1 MSALRRP
8 NRRLLTTSAF
18 GALALAAVWAAPA
31 HAQLV
36 QGGTPAQSN
45 GTAPTID
52 QSLPNTTT
60 VTLGGSRTVIDW
72 DKFDINSG
80 DTANFVFANRS
91 DIVLNR
97 VGGAGSTINGNLNGT
112 IGSTGG
118 AVGGNIWIY
127 NANGV
132 VIGANARISTGGLL
146 VTTAALD
153 RATDSSAGGFLDG
166 SATSFGFTGA
176 GTGNIIVQNGAQ
188 ITSHGGAIALVAPV
202 VTTEAGSSISA
213 QDGGNVLVGSASK
226 YQISFRPTSTDDM
239 DLLSFEVADGAGTS
253 STDAISLAG
262 DISGN
267 RVFVA
272 AVSKSGL
279 QANILST
286 GTITATTAV
295 TDETGAIV
303 LSANHNIVGAAAVA
317 APVSGT
323 GSGFVGT
330 SGGALVAPSVSVLGT
345 DGVLLRGDV
354 TATGGTVDLRSDN
367 GDVRQ
372 FAGVIT
378 ADTLTASAHTGINF
392 NSFSANR
399 VDKLGAL
406 TTDTGDLAYIGDE
419 DGVILT
425 GAISAPG
432 KVTLGARGFMDTT
445 TGSITAGSLELF
457 LGGGGS
463 FKVNGDANLGYGQ
476 SQGAVTV
483 HATGGITLSNE
494 FGMILGDTLSLTAD
508 TGAIRETGG
517 FISGGG
523 AVVANAAGE
532 IDLSGANSFT
542 SLTANSA
549 DGERVTVNAT
559 GNLDFKVN
567 TFSVARFTVGGDAT
581 SSGTNALIA
590 GGLFVTAGGA
600 INLSSDGGD
609 AAFGDLSAGGN
620 IAVTMDGDVVLGG
633 VVQAGN
639 GGAATFTSN
648 NGAIRQVTGSITA
661 GSIVFDADSTIT
673 QSNGAFIQ
681 TGGLSLT
688 SGGTVTMGSANSFTS
703 IQDLHV
709 GGDLTLRNA
718 GTINLT
724 PVVSGGYTAGGQ
736 LNLTSDAGDIIGP
749 DPITASRITA
759 SAWGSIGL
767 SGAIDSLGA
776 VTAGGMIGISSNR
789 ALSVTGNVVAG
800 TNVSLSGTS
809 IGQGAGTA
817 ISGNDV
823 TLNAS
828 AGAIDQD
835 ASASIHTSNYLEAHA
850 ATNLLLRGA
859 NDLGYQDAYLTGGT
873 GKDVTI
879 RSIGDFRYNS
889 YGITVGT
896 LTLISDAG
904 SIRQGSGIYAD
915 TLIAQ
920 AATGLRLDGGG
931 VGNTVTTVG
940 GLSTASGDI
949 MFVEGNGF
957 DIAGDISAPGLVQFG
972 TNGDITTSAGHLSAG
987 TLEVTAGGGA
997 SFDALG
1003 NIKLGAVSTSGG
1015 EFSLATT
1022 GDIDLTGAVN
1032 TNDRNLYLYSSNGAI
1047 TTHGG
1052 TVSNGYPGAVY
1063 ATAQGGIDLTGA
1075 GSVNIWATST
1085 GGGNINLS
1093 GDADVFFMVNTAGDL
1108 TVTAA
1113 GSAGNSSDV
1122 TARSV
1127 GITAA
1132 TGISL
1137 YDQTVNI
1144 DIGSYRYLSVADGYI
1159 DIENQ
1164 RDIKLNGNVTAGGG
1178 TSGNWVRLKSSQNSI
1193 LQNSGTITGYSVEL
1207 NAAQSVTQDINAKVV
1222 TGDYGLTLTGTDV
1235 SLIGANE
1242 FPWINSYTVTHDLTL
1257 RAVGTIDMSG
1267 SANQAGSNR
1276 YTTLISDT
1284 GNIVGGPI
1292 DADQLSA
1299 TATNGSL
1306 SFTYGNNRIRSLGD
1320 LTAKS
1325 TGGTDINIFTDS
1337 TLGLTGNITGGG
1349 VILHATQGINQTAGA
1364 ITADRLAAGTS
1375 GNLLLGGANNFG
1387 TLTEVGHGN
1396 GTNVTI
1402 RNLGNIVLPTTS
1414 TTFGTLTLTSDTGS
1428 IGQTDAITVATLI
1441 ANAATGIN
1449 LAYANNFTALDGLIT
1464 AAGDIRIADTNG
1476 FAIEGD
1482 ITAPGTV
1489 ALASGGNITTG
1500 TTTVGIVT
1508 TPHGKVD
1515 ADTLT
1520 VSAVNATVYTA
1531 GDIKLGASSVI
1542 SGFTLVGDGSIDLT
1556 ATSNF
1561 FAASLIANT
1570 GSITQSAGILTGN
1583 TVLTGAAGSITLAKA
1598 NSLSSFGGTSQGGG
1612 NVTFNNAGTSTL
1624 DLSISTTGNA
1634 VVTTAGG
1641 VLGAYIRAGDLSLT
1655 AGGTIDLTFNTDVN
1669 SVSKLVTTAGNA
1681 LLTDA
1686 NGFQISGDVTAGSGT
1701 LGTVDLRA
1709 SAGAISQLD
1718 GTITGND
1725 VHLTGTGNLNQV
1737 GAARIVANT
1746 IALSG
1751 YSLQFGGANS
1761 FNSTGSSVST
1771 AANGGLILRNAGSI
1785 DLDAL
1790 GGYTSG
1796 GTLALVSD
1804 NGSITS
1810 TGAISASLLS
1820 AVAEHGTVSFG
1831 NAANSFISLGA
1842 VSASGDATITTSSTS
1857 LSLLGNIAVGGRL
1870 TLGAQGAITQSNG
1883 TLTAAS
1889 LYATAGGATGAIA
1902 LGAANDVATL
1912 GALTAD
1918 GDVSFHDING
1928 FQIAG
1933 NVRGDHVT
1941 LIADAGAIRENSGT
1955 VIANHLTASAV
1966 DALVLNQIG
1975 NQIHTIDGLTN
1986 SSNATNVG
1994 IAIASDVDVHLAGD
2008 VSAPGQYVSFYVGS
2022 GSLIQDSGTI
2032 TAGALR
2038 LYIVNGNAVLGANA
2052 LDNLDSIRIDN
2063 GDFTANSN
2071 LSTGVLGLNGNIVV
2085 SGTTTITNAAGITQG
2100 SGGVINTYNLN
2111 LNTAGTLDMGNVI
2124 NIVGGQANI
2133 AMGSGSFLSYG
2144 DLNLRLNATG
2154 AATITSGGNINFTGA
2169 GSSSAGTL
2177 TLSAANGIYSGAG
2190 AGGQIA
2196 VDHLGTVTNSGGGGI
2211 ALNLLGNVL
2220 LEGDIT
2226 AAGQTVSITAEDGLS
2241 QATGNVITANRLNL
2255 TTTAPNASA
2264 VLDNANVIGTFG
2276 LNITGDATLR
2286 STLATTLASG
2296 MSVGGS
2302 LTVNS
2307 PGDIVM
2313 AGGNVGGTLA
2323 LYAGGAVNGT
2333 GYVSANRLTG
2343 SAEDDFY
2350 LDFTN
2355 LNTLDTVESGSDIQI
2370 NASSSNLNIV
2380 GDVTAAGGIEISG
2393 HTLNQSAGTIT
2404 AGTGIGLSTDGAIT
2418 QTGTG
2423 RIIANYIS
2431 AVGGDISLVGAN
2443 QVGAV
2448 GNYLSSG
2455 GTSIAFRNQGSI
2467 EANSDFKFYNGRGAL
2482 TLISDTGSI
2491 TQSVA
2496 IDATSVTLSAAT
2508 GIDFSNAGNTIDAI
2522 GGLSN
2527 GTSGG
2532 IAFHSQNSVAING
2545 GISAAGQT
2553 VTLASGGA
2561 LTQNSGG
2568 IVAGS
2573 LNASADTGIS
2583 LTSTTNNVGTITGL
2597 GNASSGGIAYTDA
2610 NDFNITGDI
2619 SAAGQLLSLRS
2630 MNSTT
2635 GYILQAGSGSLITA
2649 GTLDVTGGAYFELKG
2664 PDGIGNAID
2673 ALGNADTQ
2681 LVLAVA
2687 GPLDLRGDIVT
2698 NYVDLTANGAITQS
2712 SGRIVNPGPAGLL
2725 SFRGTSISLTSATNR
2740 LGGASLITASG
2751 SGDVTA
2757 VSTGNTSFGS
2767 VEGGNVSLTVTGGNL
2782 SGGVNAD
2789 TLTVS
2794 ASGTISLTGRI
2805 ITLGNVGAGGDAAF
2819 NSSANLTLNG
2829 AINIGTGRLTLA
2841 TGGGLTQMGGSIT
2854 AGGLDTTAG
2863 TSIAMTGTNNV
2874 GTIFR
2879 LVSQTGGIT
2888 YTGANGF
2895 DLAGNVTAGLGG
2907 NVSLAT
2913 ISGSISQSAGIIT
2926 AGQLSVVAGNQ
2937 IILTQANQVARLV
2950 NMSGSGGISFTAR
2963 DTLEL
2968 TGGINSGGAVTL
2980 ASLDGAINQTG
2991 GAIGAASL
2999 SASAS
3004 TGLDLFMV
3012 NNTIDAFGTLSTT
3025 TGNLRLRNMFDIG
3038 LSNLSAGG
3046 DVTLETLIGAIT
3058 QGAGTTLTAS
3068 GLVTLTA
3075 QNGIVLDKANS
3086 IGTLGTIRNT
3096 STNGIT
3102 IANAGDLILA
3112 GDLVT
3117 VGQNIV
3123 LSSNN
3128 GAIRQQGGTIT
3139 GYSLSAQAL
3148 GAISLDRAND
3158 IDDRSANTFLST
3170 GGDISF
3176 RSINAILLGSVRTPG
3191 LASFVSDTGGITQSV
3206 AINVGALSATA
3217 LDGDIMFDQGNMIGA
3232 VKDIATDGSFTLNTV
3247 GNLALTGAITAP
3259 TLAKLTAGG
3268 AITQN
3273 AATSAITTAALQATG
3288 SSGISLLGANDV
3300 GTISLDA
3307 NGNDL
3312 RFRNLGDIAIGTV
3325 SAAGHTIQLISDT
3338 GSVTQD
3344 WNTGSL
3350 IGSVIIDA
3358 AGAVTL
3364 GAANG
3369 NQLEH
3374 VDVKSGGDVDI
3385 YSNGSGYGGAITVDR
3400 IEAAGHRVNLNN
3412 GSFAISGGNITAD
3425 YLYVFGV
3432 GVDLTAA
3439 ANNVGTLN
3447 LHTPGG
3453 NAAFTNTGN
3462 LLIDGIVSPNS
3473 LVSLRSEQGAIT
3485 QTGGAIVQ
3493 LVGLTAYGR
3502 DGVAL
3507 AGNIARIDGVSA
3519 GSGADVSLVSTRD
3532 LEIAGDITARNLT
3545 LRSNNSS
3552 GPNFGALTQSGG
3564 SITASSLLATAYGVI
3579 DLQRGNHIDRV
3590 TELTSYTNAAIRLAT
3605 LGGLTLDGNV
3615 TGGNLSFN
3623 TGTGALEQVSGT
3635 LTGGYV
3641 EVSAGG
3647 DVTLDGANAVTDYYV
3662 ASGGDATLRGT
3673 GALRIGGQAASMIL
3687 RAGGM
3692 ISQLD
3697 TLLVGSL
3704 DASTTSGA
3712 IVLNFANQIGRITG
3726 LSGAG
3731 VTVNNSGDL
3740 EIAGD
3745 VTGGSQAQFF
3755 VDGGRI
3761 AQTSGTVSATSVTFD
3776 ADTDIAQAPAA
3787 RILTNGFTGTAGTGL
3802 SLAGPNQIASVSL
3815 STASG
3820 NLLFRNQ
3827 GDLDAAA
3834 FTTPG
3839 DLTLISDTG
3848 SITQSAALSIGG
3860 AASFRAAGD
3869 ITLDNSG
3876 NSFLSLGVISAGGD
3890 LDLRATNLKLTGNVS
3905 AQDIWFRTG
3914 GDIDQ
3919 SGGVITATSLAGTAD
3934 GGINLGNANQ
3944 VGTIGELR
3952 ALDGDLRLHV
3962 AGNVNLTDA
3971 IAATGNDVTL
3981 ISDTGSIVQANDPDA
3996 VIYGN
4001 TLSASA
4007 GGDIT
4012 LGSANQFGVLSLDLV
4027 GNASVKTAGNVMLTG
4042 IVDVGGNLSLTSG
4055 GGITSNTMTGGV
4067 TGTLTARAQ
4076 TGIGIAFDSGDVGAF
4091 GDQITAAGDVSL
4103 QAQNVRLTGT
4113 VTAPGAF
4120 RADALSGSVTQSA
4133 GSVITAASAAGSA
4146 TGNMLLGG
4154 NNTIRTIL
4162 GLTAAGDLSF
4172 KTSGALDIAGTLTAG
4187 ASSAMTLTTGGD
4199 IRITGAD
4206 PVSGGTLNVFTTG
4219 AWASFYSNPMNPR
4232 TVSFSALGNV
4242 NAGNFEIYNAGSL
4255 DLTGNFVAT
4264 MGVVIDADGQIT
4276 QSAGTLTA
4284 GLLTLNGYGIA
4295 VDRQNQVNRLQ
4306 GSAHGGTAFSFT
4318 NARDLVLI
4326 GNLGSGD
4333 VTLNIDGNF
4342 TNNAGILT
4350 YGDISITA
4358 KGGYMRE
4365 LSGNKVTVHGGANDL
4380 AIDAITTSDDVSVT
4394 GTGNVAVGL
4403 LHRSGNN
4410 DVAGDGYNALI
4421 SGHNVTLGAPS
4432 GSITN
4437 SNVVDYS
4444 VGATPGTVTIQAT
4457 GNATLG
4463 VDQVYNAA
4471 IDISAAG
4478 EVHAES
4484 NNALLLGNVSGANI
4498 TLLAGTDLTASSID
4512 TSGVYSVTAGD
4523 IGAGAFNFLGG
4534 NSLDILIT
4542 DTSGDLT
4549 LSGNIAARRNTTV
4562 TAAGN
4567 VLGGTAT
4574 LAAGLAMDGTLTVN
4588 GTDITLGAAN
4598 NAYDVVLNGT
4608 GTVDVGQVSVGQ
4620 DYVLKGSTFL
4630 HGVLS
4635 PIGDKAGSWT
4645 LTSLA
4650 GLNLGGLT
4658 LNYKGNIDF
4667 HVAGLIENGSV
4678 WSMQGA
4684 VTGEAN
4690 AADLSEIWAATNI
4703 DVSATAGALR
4713 LVDASAT
4720 LGSVTLRGNT
4730 GLTLTGGIEAGTDVN
4745 LTSQF
4750 GSTIAGSAKAGG
4762 NISVFSLTGNA
4773 ILRQAKLTGAAS
4785 TLSVQSISGAARLG
4799 ADDASSI
4806 SADNYFERAAGSVGN
4821 VTVAGATSAS
4831 VNLHHSAALD
4841 LIQAGTAEVNLAS
4854 GDLAIG
4860 LLWAQS
4866 GNAKVLLSD
4875 GSLSIGSAT
4884 GTTVNLR
4891 AIGGGLTLGA
4901 GGITANDLYLT
4912 SDGVTDTT
4920 AVQNLSATNYLY
4932 VEGGTVRA
4940 ASLNSNGNAAVYG
4953 TAGGI
4958 TIDAFSA
4965 GGNATVGTTTGALA
4979 INQVS
4984 IMGSGQFTGGSSA
4997 TIRDIAAT
5005 GGFALQ
5011 AQGNVTL
5018 GADAGATPGTGNA
5031 VSTGGTPGGASGGG
5045 RVISLGGNVSIN
5057 LFGVTG
5063 VFDEVRA
5070 DAGDVAIAVGN
5081 GDLGINQLRGHN
5093 IGAAVAGVLT
5103 MFDVGSSGGSYK
5115 LTAAD
5120 FGGDALNPTLSGGA
5134 SALGDITIIDTAGD
5148 LGANGVLLSSG
5159 DIHVEAQH
5167 GAITGLLSLDAQ
5179 GDVAAI
5185 GQGVRLYGAFGHN
5198 VTIDAGTGT
5207 ANIVNSI
5214 GVDND
5219 YTLTAGDFAGEALA
5233 PGSARA
5239 GSLTITDTAGNFDF
5253 GATDLSFGGAISI
5266 SAAQGLLNIG
5276 NLRAG
5281 NAISLTAGTDLSLVS
5296 AGYYGTGANSL
5307 SLIAGGDLRFGAAD
5321 AASITT
5327 GNVFTNHGASLT
5339 GTTIRAGGGNVAIN
5353 LYEAS
5358 ALGAIEAGT
5367 LQIAVTTGDFSAG
5380 DVDAV
5385 GAIVVQGPSGRLNL
5399 GDVTTSAGHIN
5410 ISGQGNTSLGDVFSH
5425 FVINLGASTGSL
5437 TLGHVTGGDVS
5448 LQAAGA
5454 ISGAGVSAATLGV
5467 VTVNGNVD
5475 LDASGTGSHVAR
5487 LIGLAIHGG
5496 FRLRNLA
5503 DLALDG
5509 AIEVGGTLDLGVTG
5523 ALSQSSGYVVADRLE
5538 GQVTGATMLGG
5549 DNRIGQLG
5557 DFSSNGLKLSTITAL
5572 TIDGAVQGSGG
5583 AVVIASHGGMTIG
5596 SDGSVTSAAAGDAI
5610 TLASDGRFT
5619 NLAGASALSAANG
5632 RWLVYTQTGGNPG
5645 ISDPNNDFGG
5655 LAGVSYYGDA
5665 YDFVSGGFATAPN
5678 AGNRFVYG
5686 YRPVLTVTPSS
5697 LHLVYDGT
5705 TPVVT
5710 ATITG
5715 LINGDSAA
5723 NAWSGAAAISGV
5735 GSNAGTYFAY
5745 SALGTLA
5752 SEMGYGFTFVP
5763 GTVIIDPRTISA
5775 VLNAND
5781 KTYDGTMGA
5790 TGSLGLSGVIAGDTV
5805 GISSTGLAFDS
5816 RNAGTRTVTA
5826 GGLSLSGA
5834 DAGNYVLSATSVTD
5848 LADILAK
5855 AITATLSANGKTYD
5869 GTTVATGSLSLAGL
5883 IGTDQV
5889 SATGNLA
5896 FDSRNAG
5903 TGRTVTAGGITLSG
5917 ADAGNY
5923 TVNTM
5928 ATALADI
5935 LAKAITATLSAN
5947 GKTYDGT
5954 TAATGSLSLAGLV
5967 GNDQV
5972 SANGSLA
5979 FDSRNAGTGRTVTAG
5994 GITLSGADA
6003 GNYTVNTT
6011 ATALAD
6017 ILARTITATL
6027 SANGKTYDGTTAAT
6041 GTLGLDGV
6049 VVGDAVSATSTGL
6062 AFDSRNAGAGRTV
6075 TASGLGLSGA
6085 DAGNYVLSSTS
6096 VAALADIL
6104 AKAITATLS
6113 ANGKTYDGTTAATGA
6128 LSLSGVLSGD
6138 QVTVGTSGIAFD
6150 SKNAG
6155 TRIATAEGLTLGGAD
6170 AGNYTIAGTATGTA
6184 VIAQKAIT
6192 ATATAD
6198 SRVYDGTNVATGRI
6212 ALTGPIA
6219 GDTVTGTASYRF
6231 ADANAGTGRTVQVS
6245 GLALTGADAANYS
6258 VTLSATPVTA
6268 DIARRAVTVTVN
6280 GTTKIFGQ
6288 PDPVFGYTVS
6298 SGSVVGGDGFSG
6310 ALAREAGEQV
6320 GRYAIG
6326 QGTLALS
6333 ANYLLTVVPGTLVIS
6348 FTQSGADAGDALKML
6363 QSGVGTGFS
6372 LNQDPSRN
6380 LEGDGE
6386 GEEPAGS
6393 GK

>member
-1 MSALRRP
+1 MSALRRRP

-52 QSLPNTTT
+52 QSVPNTTT

-72 DKFDINSG
+72 NQFDINSG

-132 VIGANARISTGGLL
+132 VIGANARVSTGGLL

-176 GTGNIIVQNGAQ
+176 GTGNITVQNGAQ
-188 ITSHGGAIALVAPV
+188 IASHGGAIALVAPV

-213 QDGGNVLVGSASK
+213 NDGGNVLVGSAAK
-226 YQISFRPTSTDDM
+226 YKVSFRPTSTDDM
-239 DLLSFEVADGAGTS
+239 DLLSFEVADGAGAS
-253 STDAISLAG
+253 GSDAINLAG

-279 QANILST
+279 VASIMST
-286 GTITATTAV
+286 GTISANTV
-295 TDETGAIV
+295 GTDETGAIV
-303 LSANHNIVGAAAVA
+303 LSANHDIVNGAAAA
-317 APVSGT
+317 APLSGIGEGHVSTYG
-323 GSGFVGT
+323 GSVAGPKVDFVA
-330 SGGALVAPSVSVLGT
+330 SEN
-345 DGVLLRGDV
+345 VLLRGDV
-354 TATGGTVDLRSDN
+354 GEAGATVNLHSDN
-367 GDVRQ
+367 TDVKQ
-372 FAGVIT
+372 YAGVIT
-378 ADTLTASAHTGINF
+378 ADTLTASAQTGINF

-399 VDKLGAL
+399 VDKLGVL
-406 TTDTGDLAYIGDE
+406 STVTGDLAYIGDE

-445 TGSITAGSLELF
+445 TGSITAGSLELS

-463 FKVNGDANLGYGQ
+463 FKVNGDANLSYGQ
-476 SQGAVTV
+476 SQGAVMI

-494 FGMILGDTLSLTAD
+494 FGMILGDTLTLTAD

-532 IDLSGANSFT
+532 IDLGGANSFT

-567 TFSVARFTVGGDAT
+567 TFSVARFTVGGNAT

-633 VVQAGN
+633 VIQAGN

-703 IQDLHV
+703 IQDLHA

-724 PVVSGGYTAGGQ
+724 PVVSGGYTAGGE

-920 AATGLRLDGGG
+920 AATGLRLDGG

-940 GLSTASGDI
+940 GLTTTSGDI

-957 DIAGDISAPGLVQFG
+957 DIAGDISAPGLLQFG

-1003 NIKLGAVSTSGG
+1003 NIRLGAVNTSGG

-1022 GDIDLTGAVN
+1022 GDIDLTGAVS
-1032 TNDRNLYLYSSNGAI
+1032 TSDHNLYLYSSNGAI

-1052 TVSNGYPGAVY
+1052 TVSNSYPGAVY

-1093 GDADVFFMVNTAGDL
+1093 GDADVYFMVSTAGDL

-1122 TARSV
+1122 TVRSV
-1127 GITAA
+1127 GITAG

-1137 YDQTVNI
+1137 YDQTVNV
-1144 DIGSYRYLSVADGYI
+1144 DIGSYRYLTVADGYI

-1164 RDIKLNGNVTAGGG
+1164 RDIKLDGNVTAGGG
-1178 TSGNWVRLKSSQNSI
+1178 TSGNWVRLNSSQGSL

-1207 NAAQSVTQDINAKVV
+1207 DAAQSVSQDASAKVV
-1222 TGDYGLTLTGTDV
+1222 VGDYGLSLRATDV

-1242 FPWINSYTVTHDLTL
+1242 FSWINTYTVTHDLTL

-1267 SANQAGSNR
+1267 SANQAGSNH

-1284 GNIVGGPI
+1284 GNIIGGPI
-1292 DADQLSA
+1292 VSTRLSA
-1299 TATNGSL
+1299 TATNGKL
-1306 SFTYGNNRIRSLGD
+1306 VFTYGNNQIGSLGD
-1320 LTAKS
+1320 LTAKN
-1325 TGGTDINIFTDS
+1325 TGGTDIDIFTDS

-1402 RNLGNIVLPTTS
+1402 RNLGSIVLPTTS

-1428 IGQTDAITVATLI
+1428 IGQTDAVTAATLI

-1612 NVTFNNAGTSTL
+1612 AVTFNNAGTSTL

-1655 AGGTIDLTFNTDVN
+1655 AGGAIDLTFNTDV
-1669 SVSKLVTTAGNA
+1669 SSISKLATTSGNV

-1686 NGFQISGDVTAGSGT
+1686 NSFQITGDVTAGSGT

-1709 SAGAISQLD
+1709 GAGAISQLD

-1725 VHLTGTGNLNQV
+1725 VHLTGSGNLSQV
-1737 GAARIVANT
+1737 GNARIVANT

-1751 YSLQFGGANS
+1751 YAITFNGANS

-1785 DLDAL
+1785 DLDAM

-1796 GTLALVSD
+1796 STLALTSD

-1810 TGAISASLLS
+1810 TGAIAASSLS

-1831 NAANSFISLGA
+1831 NAANSFIYLGA
-1842 VSASGDATITTSSTS
+1842 VSASGDATITTGSTS
-1857 LSLLGNIAVGGRL
+1857 LGLLNNISVGGRL

-1889 LYATAGGATGAIA
+1889 LYATAGGATGAIT
-1902 LGAANDVATL
+1902 LGAANDVGTL

-1966 DALVLNQIG
+1966 DGLVLNQIG

-1994 IAIASDVDVHLAGD
+1994 IAIASDVDMHLAGD

-2052 LDNLDSIRIDN
+2052 LDNLDSIRLDN
-2063 GDFTANSN
+2063 GDFIANSN
-2071 LSTGVLGLNGNIVV
+2071 LSAGVLGLNGNIVV

-2100 SGGVINTYNLN
+2100 QGGVINTYNLN

-2133 AMGSGSFLSYG
+2133 TMGSGSFLSYG

-2154 AATITSGGNINFTGA
+2154 AATITSQGNINFTGA

-2196 VDHLGTVTNSGGGGI
+2196 VDHLGTVTNSGSGGI

-2241 QATGNVITANRLNL
+2241 QASGNVITANRLNV
-2255 TTTAPNASA
+2255 TTTGPNASA
-2264 VLDNANVIGTFG
+2264 ILDNANVVGAFG
-2276 LNITGDATLR
+2276 LNVSGDATLR
-2286 STLATTLASG
+2286 STLATTIASG

-2313 AGGNVGGTLA
+2313 AGGSVGGTLA
-2323 LYAGGAVNGT
+2323 LHAGGAVNGT
-2333 GYVSANRLTG
+2333 GYVSADLLTG
-2343 SAEDDFY
+2343 SAEDYFY
-2350 LDFTN
+2350 LNFTN

-2370 NASSSNLNIV
+2370 NASSSNLNVV
-2380 GDVTAAGGIEISG
+2380 GDVTAAGGMELSG
-2393 HTLNQSAGTIT
+2393 HTLSQSAGTIT
-2404 AGTGIGLSTDGAIT
+2404 AANGIGLSTDGAIT

-2423 RIIANYIS
+2423 RIIAGSIS
-2431 AVGGDISLVGAN
+2431 AVGGDISLLGAN
-2443 QVGAV
+2443 QIGTV

-2467 EANSDFKFYNGRGAL
+2467 EANSDFRFYNGRGAL

-2496 IDATSVTLSAAT
+2496 VDATSVTLSAAT

-2522 GGLSN
+2522 GGLTSS
-2527 GTSGG
+2527 TSGG
-2532 IAFHSQNSVAING
+2532 IAFRSQNSVTING
-2545 GISAAGQT
+2545 DITGVGQT

-2597 GNASSGGIAYTDA
+2597 SNGSSGGIAYTDTDGY
-2610 NDFNITGDI
+2610 NLTGNIA
-2619 SAAGQLLSLRS
+2619 AAGQTLSLA
-2630 MNSTT
+2630 MAGAIGTVNQT
-2635 GYILQAGSGSLITA
+2635 GTSVVSAGLLNMSGGQVFSLR
-2649 GTLDVTGGAYFELKG
+2649 
-2664 PDGIGNAID
+2664 GIGGTGNHID
-2673 ALGNADTQ
+2673 AIGNLGTGAEIYTNGNVDLTGTI
-2681 LVLAVA
+2681 VTTY
-2687 GPLDLRGDIVT
+2687 LDLRATGGNISQSGGSIDSSASGSVLELLGNNIA
-2698 NYVDLTANGAITQS
+2698 LTR
-2712 SGRIVNPGPAGLL
+2712 SG
-2725 SFRGTSISLTSATNR
+2725 NR
-2740 LGGASLITASG
+2740 LGGANLTTASG

-2789 TLTVS
+2789 TLTAS
-2794 ASGTISLTGRI
+2794 TSGTISLTGRI

-2888 YTGANGF
+2888 YTGTNGF
-2895 DLAGNVTAGLGG
+2895 DLAGNVTAGFGG

-2913 ISGSISQSAGIIT
+2913 IAGSISQSAGIIT

-2950 NMSGSGGISFTAR
+2950 NISGSGGISFTAR

-3012 NNTIDAFGTLSTT
+3012 NNTIDAFGTLSTA

-3086 IGTLGTIRNT
+3086 IGTLGTVRNT

-3102 IANAGDLILA
+3102 ITNAGDLVLL

-3123 LSSNN
+3123 LTSNN

-3139 GYSLSAQAL
+3139 GYSLSAQAQ

-3158 IDDRSANTFLST
+3158 IDARSANAFLST

-3176 RSINAILLGSVRTPG
+3176 RSINAILLGSVSTPG

-3206 AINVGALSATA
+3206 GINVGALSATA
-3217 LDGDIMFDQGNMIGA
+3217 LDGDIVFDQGNTIGA
-3232 VKDIATDGSFTLNTV
+3232 VKDIATDGSFTLNTL

-3259 TLAKLTAGG
+3259 TLVKLTAGG

-3288 SSGISLLGANDV
+3288 PSGISLLGANDV

-3364 GAANG
+3364 GATNG

-3385 YSNGSGYGGAITVDR
+3385 YSNGSGYGSAITVDR
-3400 IEAAGHRVNLNN
+3400 IEAAGHRVTLNN

-3439 ANNVGTLN
+3439 ANNVATLN

-3473 LVSLRSEQGAIT
+3473 FVSLRSEQGAIT

-3502 DGVAL
+3502 DGVSL
-3507 AGNIARIDGVSA
+3507 AGDIQRIDGVSA
-3519 GSGADVSLVSTRD
+3519 GTGADVSFVSTRD
-3532 LEIAGDITARNLT
+3532 LEIAGDITARNLR
-3545 LRSNNSS
+3545 LRSNNSF
-3552 GPNFGALTQSGG
+3552 GPNFGALTQTGG
-3564 SITASSLLATAYGVI
+3564 SISASSLLATAYGAI
-3579 DLQRGNHIDRV
+3579 DLRQGNHIGRV
-3590 TELTSYTNAAIRLAT
+3590 TELTSFTNAAIRLT
-3605 LGGLTLDGNV
+3605 SLGRLTLDGNV

-3623 TGTGALEQVSGT
+3623 TGTGALEQVSGI
-3635 LTGGYV
+3635 LTGGHV
-3641 EVSAGG
+3641 DIAAGG
-3647 DVTLDGANAVTDYYV
+3647 DVTLDGANAVSEYYV
-3662 ASGGDATLRGT
+3662 ASGGDATLRAT
-3673 GALRIGGQAASMIL
+3673 GALRIGGQAASMTV

-3712 IVLNFANQIGRITG
+3712 ITLNFANQIGRITG

-3731 VTVNNSGDL
+3731 VTVNSSGDL

-3745 VTGGSQAQFF
+3745 VTGGSQASFF

-3776 ADTDIAQAPAA
+3776 ADTDIDQAPAA
-3787 RILTNGFTGTAGTGL
+3787 RIVTNDFTGTAGTGL
-3802 SLAGPNQIASVSL
+3802 SLAGPNQIASVAL
-3815 STASG
+3815 STTSG

-3869 ITLDNSG
+3869 ITLDNG
-3876 NSFLSLGVISAGGD
+3876 ANSFLSLGVISAGGD
-3890 LDLRATNLKLTGNVS
+3890 LDLRATNLKLTGNVT
-3905 AQDIWFRTG
+3905 AQNIWFRTG

-3919 SGGVITATSLAGTAD
+3919 SGGIITATSLGGIAD

-3952 ALDGDLRLHV
+3952 ALAGDLTLHV
-3962 AGNVNLTDA
+3962 VGNMSLTDA
-3971 IAATGNDVTL
+3971 IAAAGHDVTL
-3981 ISDTGSIVQANDPDA
+3981 ISDTGSIVQATNPDA
-3996 VIYGN
+3996 VIYGA

-4012 LGSANQFGVLSLDLV
+4012 LGSANQFGVLSLDLA

-4055 GGITSNTMTGGV
+4055 GGIASSTITGGV
-4067 TGTLTARAQ
+4067 AGTLTARAQ
-4076 TGIGIAFDSGDVGAF
+4076 TGIAIAFDSGDVGAF

-4113 VTAPGAF
+4113 VTASGAF

-4242 NAGNFEIYNAGSL
+4242 SAGNFEIYNAGSL

-4306 GSAHGGTAFSFT
+4306 GSAHSGTAFSFT
-4318 NARDLVLI
+4318 NARDLILI

-4333 VTLNIDGNF
+4333 VTLNVDGNF

-4358 KGGYMRE
+4358 AGGYMRE
-4365 LSGNKVTVHGGANDL
+4365 LSGNKVTVQGGANDL

-4421 SGHNVTLGAPS
+4421 SGGNVKLGADS
-4432 GSITN
+4432 GSITG

-4471 IDISAAG
+4471 INISAAG
-4478 EVHAES
+4478 NVYAES
-4484 NNALLLGNVSGANI
+4484 NNQLLLGNVSGANI
-4498 TLLAGTDLTASSID
+4498 TLLAGTDLTANSIA

-4523 IGAGAFNFLGG
+4523 IGAGAFNFQGG
-4534 NSLDILIT
+4534 NPLDILIT
-4542 DTSGDLT
+4542 DTAGDLT
-4549 LSGNIAARRNTTV
+4549 LSGSIAARRNTTV

-4588 GTDITLGAAN
+4588 GTDITLGAASS
-4598 NAYDVVLNGT
+4598 AYDVTLNGT
-4608 GTVDVGQVSVGQ
+4608 GAVDVGQVSVGQ
-4620 DYVLKGSTFL
+4620 DYVLKGSALL
-4630 HGVLS
+4630 HGALS

-4690 AADLSEIWAATNI
+4690 AADLSQIWAATNI

-4730 GLTLTGGIEAGTDVN
+4730 GLTVTGGIEAGTDVN

-4773 ILRQAKLTGAAS
+4773 ILRQAKLTGAAG

-4806 SADNYFERAAGSVGN
+4806 TTDNYFERAAGAAGN
-4821 VTVAGATSAS
+4821 ITVAGATSAT

-4854 GDLAIG
+4854 GDLSIG

-4884 GTTVNLR
+4884 GTIVNLR

-4901 GGITANDLYLT
+4901 GGVTANDLYLT

-4920 AVQNLSATNYLY
+4920 AVANLSATNYLY

-4940 ASLNSNGNAAVYG
+4940 ASLASNGNAAVYG

-4958 TIDAFSA
+4958 TIDEFSA
-4965 GGNATVGTTTGALA
+4965 GGNVTVSTTTGDLA

-4984 IMGSGQFTGGSSA
+4984 IVGSGQLTGGSSA
-4997 TIRDIAAT
+4997 TIRDITAT

-5031 VSTGGTPGGASGGG
+5031 VSTGGTLGGASGGG
-5045 RVISLGGNVSIN
+5045 RVVSLGGNVSIN

-5103 MFDVGSSGGSYK
+5103 MFDVGSSGGSYR

-5148 LGANGVLLSSG
+5148 LGASGVLLSSG
-5159 DIHVEAQH
+5159 DIHVEARH

-5179 GDVAAI
+5179 GDVTAI
-5185 GQGVRLYGAFGHN
+5185 GQGVRLYGVSGHN

-5207 ANIVNSI
+5207 ANIVNSV
-5214 GVDND
+5214 GVENN
-5219 YTLTAGDFAGEALA
+5219 YTLTAGDFAGETLA

-5253 GATDLSFGGAISI
+5253 GSTDLSFGGAISI
-5266 SAAQGLLNIG
+5266 SATQGLLNIG

-5281 NAISLTAGTDLSLVS
+5281 NAISLNAATDLSLAS

-5353 LYEAS
+5353 LYESS

-5367 LQIAVTTGDFSAG
+5367 LQIAVTTGNFSAG
-5380 DVDAV
+5380 DIDAV
-5385 GAIVVQGPSGRLNL
+5385 GAIVVQGPSGRLAL

-5410 ISGQGNTSLGDVFSH
+5410 ISGQGNTSLGDVFGH
-5425 FVINLGASTGSL
+5425 FVVNLGASTGSL

-5454 ISGAGVSAATLGV
+5454 ITGAGVSAATLGV
-5467 VTVNGNVD
+5467 VTVNGDVD
-5475 LDASGTGSHVAR
+5475 LDAGGSGSHVAR
-5487 LIGLAIHGG
+5487 LTGLAVNGG

-5509 AIEVGGTLDLGVTG
+5509 AIEVGGALNLGVAG
-5523 ALSQSSGYVVADRLE
+5523 ALSQSSGHVVADRLE

-5572 TIDGAVQGSGG
+5572 TIDGAVQGNGG

-5596 SDGSVTSAAAGDAI
+5596 SAGSVTSAAAGDAI

-5619 NLAGASALSAANG
+5619 NLAGASTLSAASG
-5632 RWLVYTQTGGNPG
+5632 RWLVYTQSGGNPG

-5665 YDFVSGGFATAPN
+5665 YDFGTGSFATAPN

-5697 LHLVYDGT
+5697 LHIVYDGT

-5723 NAWSGAAAISGV
+5723 NAWSGAAEISGV

-5790 TGSLGLSGVIAGDTV
+5790 TGTLGLSGVIAGDTV
-5805 GISSTGLAFDS
+5805 GVSSTGLAFDS

-5869 GTTVATGSLSLAGL
+5869 GTTAATGSLSLAGL
-5883 IGTDQV
+5883 VGTDQV
-5889 SATGNLA
+5889 SANGSLA

-5903 TGRTVTAGGITLSG
+5903 IGRTVTAGGITLSG

-5923 TVNTM
+5923 TVNAT

-5935 LAKAITATLSAN
+5935 LAK
-5947 GKTYDGT
+5947 
-5954 TAATGSLSLAGLV
+5954 
-5967 GNDQV
+5967 
-5972 SANGSLA
+5972 
-5979 FDSRNAGTGRTVTAG
+5979 
-5994 GITLSGADA
+5994 
-6003 GNYTVNTT
+6003 
-6011 ATALAD
+6011 
-6017 ILARTITATL
+6017 TITATL

-6062 AFDSRNAGAGRTV
+6062 AFDNRNAGAGRTV

-6085 DAGNYVLSSTS
+6085 DAGNYVLSSMS
-6096 VAALADIL
+6096 VTALADIL
-6104 AKAITATLS
+6104 AKAITVTLS
-6113 ANGKTYDGTTAATGA
+6113 ANGKTYDGTTAATGS
-6128 LSLSGVLSGD
+6128 LSLGGVLSGD
-6138 QVTVGTSGIAFD
+6138 QVSVGTSGIVFD

-6155 TRIATAEGLTLGGAD
+6155 TRTATAGGLTLDGAD
-6170 AGNYTIAGTATGTA
+6170 AGNYTISGTATGTA
-6184 VIAQKAIT
+6184 VIGQKAIT

-6198 SRVYDGTNVATGRI
+6198 SRGYDGSNIATGRI
-6212 ALTGPIA
+6212 ALTGLIA

-6268 DIARRAVTVTVN
+6268 DVARRAVTVTVN

-6298 SGSVVGGDGFSG
+6298 GGSVVGGDGFSG

-6386 GEEPAGS
+6386 GEEPADG